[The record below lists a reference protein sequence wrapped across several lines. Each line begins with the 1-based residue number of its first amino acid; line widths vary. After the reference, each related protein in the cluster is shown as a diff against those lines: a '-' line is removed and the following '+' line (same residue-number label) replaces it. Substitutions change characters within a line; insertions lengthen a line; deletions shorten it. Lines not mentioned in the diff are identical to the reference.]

1 MKNKDKSISISALS
15 KQLGDIKINN
25 KIPPI
30 AHADFYKKKM
40 ERGAK
45 TLASCPLPK

>member
-1 MKNKDKSISISALS
+1 MKNKKNKTSVDAFF
-15 KQLGDIKINN
+15 KQAYKIKVCTDI
-25 KIPPI
+25 PSRETP
-30 AHADFYKKKM
+30 DFIKKKM